1 AYKAIHPYKG
11 VRMSLLEI
19 VKPAAQR
26 RIQFD
31 DNFRQTIP
39 ARALGPHPDAI
50 VHGLKTLA
58 PHPASPHFEV
68 IAQKVKALPP
78 LPTVSHVGLLGVK
91 TQPMDLYPGF
101 YLRKRRLGFFSTS
114 AQHHKGIRVSHHP
127 IALLHHLTIQAMK
140 VDVGQ
145 KRTDHRALRC
155 AAARGST
162 GLATLSLPNWNP
174 GNSDSAG

>member
-1 AYKAIHPYKG
+1 
-11 VRMSLLEI
+11 MSLLEI

-68 IAQKVKALPP
+68 IAQKVKPCHHCRQSPTWVFSALRLRP
-78 LPTVSHVGLLGVK
+78 LTS
-91 TQPMDLYPGF
+91 TQAF
-101 YLRKRRLGFFSTS
+101 TS
-114 AQHHKGIRVSHHP
+114 AS
-127 IALLHHLTIQAMK
+127 AAWASS
-140 VDVGQ
+140 
-145 KRTDHRALRC
+145 ALRHNTTK
-155 AAARGST
+155 S
-162 GLATLSLPNWNP
+162 
-174 GNSDSAG
+174 SAYRTIR

>member
-1 AYKAIHPYKG
+1 
-11 VRMSLLEI
+11 MLEI

-91 TQPMDLYPGF
+91 TQAMEPLPRLLPPPAPLGLLQHYDTTPQSHPRIAPSDGPSAPSDHPGHE
-101 YLRKRRLGFFSTS
+101 G
-114 AQHHKGIRVSHHP
+114 
-127 IALLHHLTIQAMK
+127 
-140 VDVGQ
+140 
-145 KRTDHRALRC
+145 RC
-155 AAARGST
+155 WPKA
-162 GLATLSLPNWNP
+162 
-174 GNSDSAG
+174 D

>member
-1 AYKAIHPYKG
+1 
-11 VRMSLLEI
+11 MSLLEI

-50 VHGLKTLA
+50 VHGLQTLA

-91 TQPMDLYPGF
+91 TQAVRSMALIN
-101 YLRKRRLGFFSTS
+101 LSCI
-114 AQHHKGIRVSHHP
+114 KGKFP
-127 IALLHHLTIQAMK
+127 KM
-140 VDVGQ
+140 
-145 KRTDHRALRC
+145 RTE
-155 AAARGST
+155 S
-162 GLATLSLPNWNP
+162 LSP
-174 GNSDSAG
+174 

>member
-1 AYKAIHPYKG
+1 
-11 VRMSLLEI
+11 MSLLEI

-78 LPTVSHVGLLGVK
+78 LPTVSHVGLLGASPSFS
-91 TQPMDLYPGF
+91 TQID
-101 YLRKRRLGFFSTS
+101 RGFFCG
-114 AQHHKGIRVSHHP
+114 AGVRKG
-127 IALLHHLTIQAMK
+127 K
-140 VDVGQ
+140 
-145 KRTDHRALRC
+145 
-155 AAARGST
+155 
-162 GLATLSLPNWNP
+162 
-174 GNSDSAG
+174 

>member
-1 AYKAIHPYKG
+1 
-11 VRMSLLEI
+11 MSLLEI

-68 IAQKVKALPP
+68 IAQKVKPCPHCRQSPTWVFSALRLSPLTSRLLPP
-78 LPTVSHVGLLGVK
+78 QAPLGLL
-91 TQPMDLYPGF
+91 
-101 YLRKRRLGFFSTS
+101 
-114 AQHHKGIRVSHHP
+114 QHFGTTPQSHP
-127 IALLHHLTIQAMK
+127 RIA
-140 VDVGQ
+140 
-145 KRTDHRALRC
+145 
-155 AAARGST
+155 
-162 GLATLSLPNWNP
+162 P
-174 GNSDSAG
+174 SDSPSAPSDHPGHEGRCWPKAD